1 MGEQVDM
8 EIRLNNLKKI
18 YDNNG
23 ILTEVFENLSL
34 HVNSGAFVSILGPSG
49 CGKSTLL
56 KIVGGFESGGKPCTD
71 IFMIFQDFNQLF
83 PWRTLG
89 DNLYYAI
96 RKTNKGLSKTQAKE
110 KAESALAEV
119 GLSGFY
125 DHYPHQLS
133 GGMKQRGA
141 LARALAVDCKV
152 LLLDEPFSS
161 LDKENKDIAHALLL
175 KIWKE
180 RQLTV
185 LFVTHDLE
193 EAKALSQEIFYL
205 ADLDE
210 KNGTSK

>member
-1 MGEQVDM
+1 M
-8 EIRLNNLKKI
+8 EIKLDNVKKI

-23 ILTEVFENLSL
+23 TITEVFENLSL
-34 HVNSGAFVSILGPSG
+34 DVDSGAFVSILGPSG

-56 KIVGGFESGGKPCTD
+56 KIVGGFEQGGKPGTD

-96 RKTNKGLSKTQAKE
+96 RKTNKGLSKGQAKE
-110 KAESALAEV
+110 KAESSLTEV
-119 GLSGFY
+119 GLSDFY

-193 EAKALSQEIFYL
+193 EARALSQEIFYL
-205 ADLDE
+205 ADLD
-210 KNGTSK
+210 KKSG